1 MNSAFCALA
10 GSEVN
15 SKYIHLR
22 AKGEKQNGSPFRFGL
37 HEANFINFIDKQ
49 GGCSK
54 KYKMVTKF
62 GLTVFND
69 NFFNLSKLKISS
81 QQKATID
88 CLHELSSSAKV

>member
-1 MNSAFCALA
+1 MTS
-10 GSEVN
+10 
-15 SKYIHLR
+15 
-22 AKGEKQNGSPFRFGL
+22 RFASVTVEQIL
-37 HEANFINFIDKQ
+37 SIFIDKQ

-54 KYKMVTKF
+54 KYKMVTNF